1 MREPDG
7 PSCHAACLR
16 TRRASPFRSLRTA
29 LARTMHAQTPYDDE
43 YATCAST
50 SAGLRVMSES
60 LQPGVV
66 TARLGVQPSRTQV
79 HGELPR
85 PASKHPFKYGGW
97 FLESKG
103 HIQSRDARRHIDWL
117 LQQLRGKEV
126 AIAEFKAEGHTVDVC
141 VYWESV
147 GHGGPT
153 LDPSHMIQLGELGIE
168 LWFDIYFP
176 GKDSAG

>member
-1 MREPDG
+1 MD
-7 PSCHAACLR
+7 
-16 TRRASPFRSLRTA
+16 T
-29 LARTMHAQTPYDDE
+29 QTPYDDE
-43 YATCAST
+43 YATCVST
-50 SAGLRVMSES
+50 SAWFRVMSES

-79 HGELPR
+79 RGELPQ

-117 LQQLRGKEV
+117 LQHLQGKAA
-126 AIAEFKAEGHTVDVC
+126 AIAQLKTEGHLVDVC

-147 GHGGPT
+147 GQGGPT
-153 LDPSHMIQLGELGIE
+153 LNSSHMVQLGELGVE
-168 LWFDIYFP
+168 LWFDIYLA
-176 GKDSAG
+176 KEDRAG